1 MADHLFISQEQYLA
15 ERRGGGGAEAA
26 TAALTA
32 VLSLNVDLRAALA
45 RAEVDRAHL
54 EGCYQNLRLHHG
66 TIERRLAAA
75 QQELDGVRFVM
86 DTERRDLNA
95 SLMELARV
103 RAQSRQAH

>member
-1 MADHLFISQEQYLA
+1 M
-15 ERRGGGGAEAA
+15 
-26 TAALTA
+26 
-32 VLSLNVDLRAALA
+32 DLRAALA

-54 EGCYQNLRLHHG
+54 EGCYQDLRLHHG

-75 QQELDGVRFVM
+75 QQELDEVWFAM

-103 RAQSRQAH
+103 RAQSSQAQLEMVASQAAAQEQLGDEGDDEVME